1 MWEMDLGERE
11 REREERGPDEIP
23 TVCGDEDAQGDG
35 GGDEGE
41 AQVRCRPP
49 AASDGDAHL
58 KVIETVVREAI
69 AAAPIVSSSS
79 SPLYT

>member
-23 TVCGDEDAQGDG
+23 PVCGDEDAQGDG

-41 AQVRCRPP
+41 AHFEIGVPVGR
-49 AASDGDAHL
+49 G
-58 KVIETVVREAI
+58 
-69 AAAPIVSSSS
+69 
-79 SPLYT
+79 